1 MEYKENI
8 EEEQKQI
15 KEIWGDMLKYAP
27 SKICGTLG
35 NAIIVPVYT
44 SLLPPEQ
51 YGLYTLSIA
60 FLSFLCIIFSDWV
73 GLSGLRFFRLAQ
85 INNGL
90 NKYLSILI
98 TILSVNLI
106 LMYILSFLLKD
117 FFYSFFKITP
127 IYLLAI
133 LVLIIPVAIRALL
146 FQILRAQLKPVAFT
160 FSTILNQILTIGLS
174 VFIIKTFHLGAFSL
188 LLAMGISIT
197 FIDILLIFQSN
208 IISYL
213 KFTKP
218 EMKYILPIAKYGV
231 PIALTSL
238 STWVINQSNKFII
251 NDIKGFKELGYVGVA
266 YGVTLPLLMTIFSI
280 ITVAAIPRI
289 IRMYEEKIDVKNI
302 VSKITGYYILI
313 SLPVIFI
320 MSIYAKEF
328 VGLLADSRFLDAYK
342 LVPYFAFGTFFM
354 GLTDYTTLQYHLSNK
369 TYIDFIIKI
378 ISGVIGIC
386 LNIFLIPEM
395 GLIGLGIATL
405 GANFIY
411 YFLSAIIVL
420 PNLSLKYPVKQ
431 LINMFFGFF
440 ILYGVYLII
449 HKAEIISAP
458 IQMVLLLFVFYF
470 IYFLFEGRFKN
481 KKLIQ

>member
-174 VFIIKTFHLGAFSL
+174 VFIIKTFHMGAFSL

-313 SLPVIFI
+313 SLPIIFI

-378 ISGVIGIC
+378 ISFISPGIY
-386 LNIFLIPEM
+386 
-395 GLIGLGIATL
+395 T
-405 GANFIY
+405 
-411 YFLSAIIVL
+411 
-420 PNLSLKYPVKQ
+420 
-431 LINMFFGFF
+431 
-440 ILYGVYLII
+440 
-449 HKAEIISAP
+449 
-458 IQMVLLLFVFYF
+458 
-470 IYFLFEGRFKN
+470 
-481 KKLIQ
+481 

>member
-313 SLPVIFI
+313 SLPIIFI

-431 LINMFFGFF
+431 LINMFFW
-440 ILYGVYLII
+440 L
-449 HKAEIISAP
+449 
-458 IQMVLLLFVFYF
+458 FYF
-470 IYFLFEGRFKN
+470 IWRLFN
-481 KKLIQ
+481 NS

>member
-1 MEYKENI
+1 MEYIENK

-15 KEIWGDMLKYAP
+15 KEIWGDMFKYAP

-35 NAIIVPVYT
+35 NAIVIPIYT

-51 YGLYTLSIA
+51 YGLYTLSVA

-73 GLSGLRFFRLAQ
+73 GLSGLRFFRFAQ
-85 INNGL
+85 INNNL
-90 NKYLSILI
+90 TKYLSILI
-98 TILSVNLI
+98 TILSINLI
-106 LMYILSFLLKD
+106 LMYICSFLLKD

-127 IYLLAI
+127 VYLLAI

-146 FQILRAQLKPVAFT
+146 FQILRAQLKPIAFT

-197 FIDILLIFQSN
+197 LIDILLIFQSN
-208 IISYL
+208 IFSYL

-238 STWVINQSNKFII
+238 STWIINQSNKFII

-289 IRMYEEKIDVKNI
+289 IRMYEGKIAVKNI

-313 SLPVIFI
+313 SLPIIFL
-320 MSIYAKEF
+320 MSIYSKEF
-328 VGLLADSRFLDAYK
+328 VSLLADSRFLEAYK

-354 GLTDYTTLQYHLSNK
+354 GLTDYTTLQYHLANK
-369 TYIDFIIKI
+369 TYIDFVIKI
-378 ISGVIGIC
+378 ISGIIGIGI
-386 LNIFLIPEM
+386 NILLIPKM
-395 GLIGLGIATL
+395 GLIGVGIATL
-405 GANFIY
+405 SANFLY

-420 PNLSLKYPVKQ
+420 PNLNLKYPIKQ
-431 LINMFFGFF
+431 ILKMLIGFLM
-440 ILYGVYLII
+440 LYGIYILI
-449 HKAEIISAP
+449 HKTELISAP
-458 IQMVLLLFVFYF
+458 VQMVLLLFVFYI
-470 IYFLFEGRFKN
+470 IYFLLEGRFKN
-481 KKLIQ
+481 KSLIQ

>member
-1 MEYKENI
+1 MKYKENI

-313 SLPVIFI
+313 SLPIIFI

-440 ILYGVYLII
+440 ILYDVYLII

-458 IQMVLLLFVFYF
+458 IQMALLLFVFYF